1 MQKNLKGPIT
11 FRHIKG
17 DLFGGLTSGVVALP
31 LAMAFGEQ
39 SGMGAAAGLF
49 GAIVIGFFASLFCST
64 QQQIS
69 GPTAP
74 MTAVSMIVISS
85 IIEEFNGQIQQA
97 LPSILMV
104 FFLAGIMQVILGLI
118 GIGKYI
124 KYVPYPVISGFMTGI
139 GIIIISAQVLPL
151 LGYDA
156 ANDQVLIERNIPR
169 AEAKLISKIF
179 QEDDK
184 KRIVSLKTLDNV
196 ETRLLLAKE
205 ITEQDVRAEA
215 VAISKNQVKSPI
227 GVIKN
232 IGRGIKNFNITEF
245 LVVVSTIL
253 VIYGFKRLIGIIPSN
268 FAFIHGLK
276 QTTSSIPSTLVALAL
291 VSIVAITL
299 NLDLKSIENI
309 PQGFPSFYFSIFTEF
324 SFSAVQPFLM
334 AILSLAVLGSIDSLL
349 TSVIVDNM
357 TKTRHNSSQELIS
370 QGIGNSMSALFGG
383 IPGASATIRTM
394 VNINSGGVTR
404 LSGIFAACLL
414 LLIVLALAP
423 VASMIP
429 AAVLA
434 GVLITVGIGIMD
446 YRGLKA
452 IRKRGFFYKWAK
464 NGVNELSI

>member
-1 MQKNLKGPIT
+1 MQKILKGLIT

-139 GIIIISAQVLPL
+139 GIIIITAQALPL

-156 ANDQVLIERNIPR
+156 ANDEVLIEKNIPK

-179 QEDDK
+179 QENDK
-184 KRIVSLKTLDNV
+184 KRIVSLKT
-196 ETRLLLAKE
+196 RIA
-205 ITEQDVRAEA
+205 
-215 VAISKNQVKSPI
+215 P
-227 GVIKN
+227 
-232 IGRGIKNFNITEF
+232 
-245 LVVVSTIL
+245 
-253 VIYGFKRLIGIIPSN
+253 
-268 FAFIHGLK
+268 
-276 QTTSSIPSTLVALAL
+276 
-291 VSIVAITL
+291 
-299 NLDLKSIENI
+299 
-309 PQGFPSFYFSIFTEF
+309 
-324 SFSAVQPFLM
+324 
-334 AILSLAVLGSIDSLL
+334 
-349 TSVIVDNM
+349 
-357 TKTRHNSSQELIS
+357 TK
-370 QGIGNSMSALFGG
+370 
-383 IPGASATIRTM
+383 P
-394 VNINSGGVTR
+394 V
-404 LSGIFAACLL
+404 
-414 LLIVLALAP
+414 LLIWQ
-423 VASMIP
+423 M
-429 AAVLA
+429 
-434 GVLITVGIGIMD
+434 
-446 YRGLKA
+446 
-452 IRKRGFFYKWAK
+452 
-464 NGVNELSI
+464 